1 MQHGDPAW
9 FPSPSARGD
18 HRFNLFRRR
27 QPDVAGI
34 HVPHAVA
41 KQPRPPQVKPPKAR
55 TVIHGRVQKKVRT
68 STWHAHVA
76 KYHLILVDPPWQYAR
91 TRGKGTT
98 REHYATMSAGELR
111 ALPVADLAAPDCAL
125 LLWTTGPM
133 YPEALRLID
142 AWGFQY
148 KNPMFV
154 WVKTTKADR
163 PMFGLGSYTRS
174 CVEFVLLATR
184 GKILPYKA
192 SSSVSQLLWAQRR
205 EHSRKPEEL
214 YDRLAE
220 FFGDNYRQPERMR
233 KIELFARERR
243 VGWYCWGNETS
254 KFNHSVV
261 S

>member
-1 MQHGDPAW
+1 MRYEAPTKK
-9 FPSPSARGD
+9 
-18 HRFNLFRRR
+18 RRNTT
-27 QPDVAGI
+27 
-34 HVPHAVA
+34 
-41 KQPRPPQVKPPKAR
+41 PPLPNGCVQKNAR
-55 TVIHGRVQKKVRT
+55 THA
-68 STWHAHVA
+68 WHERHNTEG
-76 KYHLILVDPPWQYAR
+76 YHLIVVDPPWKYNR

-98 REHYATMSAGELR
+98 RNHYETMSAAELQ
-111 ALPVADLAAPDCAL
+111 ALPVEALAAPDCAL

-133 YPEALRLID
+133 YPEALKLID

-163 PMFGLGSYTRS
+163 PMLGLGSYTRS

-184 GKILPYKA
+184 GKILQYKE

-205 EHSRKPEEL
+205 EHSRKPEEF

-220 FFGDNYRQPERMR
+220 FFGENFHQPQRMR

-254 KFNHSVV
+254 KFNAPRPSPERK
-261 S
+261 